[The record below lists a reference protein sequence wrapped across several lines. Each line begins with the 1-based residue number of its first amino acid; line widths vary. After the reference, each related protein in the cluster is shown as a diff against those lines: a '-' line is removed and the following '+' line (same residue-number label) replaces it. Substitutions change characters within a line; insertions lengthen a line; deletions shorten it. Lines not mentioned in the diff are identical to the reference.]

1 MEIEGLRPF
10 EQVRAHMADLLAI
23 KRFCALVVPIQ
34 HELKAKDAKGTK
46 KERAQRQPTG
56 QYLVRLF
63 EGGGISL
70 RTGEAESIAA
80 SINAQLATLVRE
92 AQAPHREV
100 LMRIAKRPPGI
111 ESLRALEDG
120 LKGLQAAESF
130 MVLSGRSM
138 DGRDFG
144 DSIQPRNPHVG
155 HVFFDGAEAKERADA
170 FCVAVNRILTNAFAK
185 REAELTQALADAVSS
200 L

>member
-1 MEIEGLRPF
+1 MESGSLRPF

-23 KRFCALVVPIQ
+23 KRFCALVVPIK
-34 HELKAKDAKGTK
+34 HEIKAKTTKDAK

-70 RTGEAESIAA
+70 RKGEAEGITA
-80 SINAQLATLVRE
+80 SINAQLAALVRE
-92 AQAPHREV
+92 AQAPHREALV
-100 LMRIAKRPPGI
+100 RIAKRPPGI
-111 ESLRALEDG
+111 ESLRALDDG

-130 MVLSGRSM
+130 MVLSGSAL

-144 DSIQPRNPHVG
+144 DYIQPRSPHEGYVY
-155 HVFFDGAEAKERADA
+155 FDGSEAKERSEA
-170 FCVAVNRILTNAFAK
+170 FCVAVNQVLTSAFAK